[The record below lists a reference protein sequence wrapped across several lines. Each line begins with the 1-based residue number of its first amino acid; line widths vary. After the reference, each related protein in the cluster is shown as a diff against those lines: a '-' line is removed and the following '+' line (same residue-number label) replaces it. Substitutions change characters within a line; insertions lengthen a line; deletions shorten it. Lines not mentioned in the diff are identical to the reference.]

1 MFCMALSGIPQ
12 RWSMLMLDDRLIPAQ
27 EYHNRLMKQIDDA
40 YWIGEAEEG
49 EFLQREAD
57 HIKKHYLDEG
67 EVWYPSF

>member
-1 MFCMALSGIPQ
+1 
-12 RWSMLMLDDRLIPAQ
+12 
-27 EYHNRLMKQIDDA
+27 MKQIDDA

-57 HIKKHYLDEG
+57 YIKKHYLDEG